1 MQASP
6 NPLNRS
12 SLPACLIPDR
22 VCPSARLGDDAK
34 ARTDARV
41 NGAAT
46 RAESNLDDV
55 VATIAPRMIA
65 DALARSLPRNLC
77 EPLNLS
83 VRTCVSCGCLTEGS
97 TGVAGIRWSILCQPC
112 KDAEDAALD
121 RRLRDTAQVI
131 KVMERKVRPVFVFDF
146 DAPQCKCGCR
156 EFIEVAATESEAD
169 TGFPGNK
176 RGLDCKDCGE
186 FYERE

>member
-1 MQASP
+1 MELPSTD
-6 NPLNRS
+6 RTVR
-12 SLPACLIPDR
+12 SLPASLIPDR

-34 ARTDARV
+34 ARTDARA

-46 RAESNLDDV
+46 RAEANFEDVLDN
-55 VATIAPRMIA
+55 IASRMVA
-65 DALARSLPRNLC
+65 DAARSPSLRN
-77 EPLNLS
+77 
-83 VRTCVSCGCLTEGS
+83 CVCCGRLTEGS

-121 RRLRDTAQVI
+121 RRLRDTAQVLTTI
-131 KVMERKVRPVFVFDF
+131 ARKVAPVFEFDF
-146 DAPQCKCGCR
+146 DAPKCVCGCT
-156 EFIEVAATESEAD
+156 EFVEVDATEAEDD
-169 TGFPGNK
+169 TGYPGNK